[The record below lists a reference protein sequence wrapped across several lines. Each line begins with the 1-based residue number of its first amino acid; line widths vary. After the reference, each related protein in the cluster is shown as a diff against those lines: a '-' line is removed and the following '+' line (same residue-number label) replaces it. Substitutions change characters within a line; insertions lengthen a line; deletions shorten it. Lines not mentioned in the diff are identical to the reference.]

1 MWAAGERYTIM
12 PVPFSS
18 PPWLRMQ
25 YTVKVFP
32 EITIKSRPVRTRF
45 IRQLCDN
52 LRVLLKPI
60 APGVEIRKDWDRVQV
75 IIAGEDSGQQA
86 QVIATLQ
93 RTPGI
98 SNFLQVVDY
107 PWLGMED
114 TFEKTRAL
122 FAERVKNKTFA
133 VRCKRSGKHEFRSK
147 DVEYWVG
154 GNLKEQCQTAG
165 VNLDNPE
172 VLVRIEIIDD
182 RYFIVLERYEG
193 LGGFPLGTQDA
204 VLSLISGGFDST
216 VSSYLTMKRGLL
228 THYCFFNLGGRAHE
242 MGVKEVAVYLWMKYG
257 ASHRVQFITV
267 PFEDVVKEILEQIEN
282 SQMGVVLKRMMLRAA
297 SQIAREREIPALVTG
312 ESVAQ
317 VSSQTLQNLAVIN
330 AVTDMLVLRPLV
342 TMDKTDIIHLSR
354 KIGTEVFAAAMPEYC
369 GVISVKPTT
378 RARPDRIANEET
390 KFNFSILE
398 QAINKRRAVSIDEV
412 VKDIQHASPVD
423 IVDVVPPG
431 QTIID
436 IRHPDEEELKPLD
449 ENLSVIK
456 VPFYQLHTMFKKLDS
471 SKQWFLYCEKGV
483 MSQLHAQYLR
493 DEGFSNIAVYRP
505 GAAVKNS
512 LQKTVAT

>member
-1 MWAAGERYTIM
+1 
-12 PVPFSS
+12 
-18 PPWLRMQ
+18 MQ
-25 YTVKVFP
+25 
-32 EITIKSRPVRTRF
+32 F

-52 LRVLLKPI
+52 LRTLLRPI
-60 APGVEIRKDWDRVQV
+60 DAGLVIRKDWDRVQV
-75 IIAGEDSGQQA
+75 ISSDDDSATQA
-86 QVIATLQ
+86 QLIDVLQ

-114 TFEKTRAL
+114 AFLKTRAL
-122 FAERVKNKTFA
+122 FADRLKNKTFA
-133 VRCKRSGKHEFRSK
+133 VRCKRSGEHDFNSM

-154 GNLKEQCQTAG
+154 GNLKESCETAG

-172 VLVRIEIIDD
+172 VLVRIEIIED
-182 RYFIVLERYEG
+182 RFFIVLDRYEG

-242 MGVKEVAVYLWMKYG
+242 VGVKEVAVYLWMKYG
-257 ASHRVQFITV
+257 ASHRVKFITV
-267 PFEDVVKEILEQIEN
+267 PFEDVVKEILEQVEN
-282 SQMGVVLKRMMLRAA
+282 SQMGVVLKRMMLRVATR
-297 SQIAREREIPALVTG
+297 IARQWEIPALVTG

-330 AVTDMLVLRPLV
+330 SVTDILVLRPLA
-342 TMDKTDIIHLSR
+342 TSDKTDIIHMSR

-378 RARPDRIANEET
+378 RARPERIEKEES
-390 KFNFSILE
+390 KFNFSIIE
-398 QAINKRRAVSIDEV
+398 SAISNSRAANIDEI
-412 VKDIQHASPVD
+412 VKDIQHAFPVES
-423 IVDVVPPG
+423 VETVLAG

-436 IRHPDEEELKPLD
+436 IRHPDEEELNPLK
-449 ENLSVIK
+449 NNTAIMK
-456 VPFYQLHTMFKKLDS
+456 IPFYKLHSVFKTLDKSKL
-471 SKQWFLYCEKGV
+471 FLLYCDKGV

-493 DEGFSNIAVYRP
+493 DEGFTNIAVYRP
-505 GAAVKNS
+505 IKRKSA
-512 LQKTVAT
+512 

>member
-1 MWAAGERYTIM
+1 M
-12 PVPFSS
+12 
-18 PPWLRMQ
+18 
-25 YTVKVFP
+25 
-32 EITIKSRPVRTRF
+32 RF

-60 APGVEIRKDWDRVQV
+60 DPGVVIQKDWDRVQV
-75 IIAGEDSGQQA
+75 ITSDNEVRKQE
-86 QVIATLQ
+86 QVIDVLQ
-93 RTPGI
+93 RIPGI

-107 PWLGMED
+107 PWLSMED
-114 TFEKTRAL
+114 AFLKTRAL
-122 FAERVKNKTFA
+122 FAEALKNKTFA
-133 VRCKRSGKHEFRSK
+133 VRCKRSGEHDFTSM

-154 GNLKEQCQTAG
+154 GNLKEHCQTAG
-165 VNLDNPE
+165 VNLKNPD
-172 VLVRIEIIDD
+172 VLVRIEVIED
-182 RYFIVLERYEG
+182 RFFIVLNRYEG

-242 MGVKEVAVYLWMKYG
+242 VGVKEVAVYLWMKYG
-257 ASHRVQFITV
+257 ASHRVKFITV
-267 PFEDVVKEILEQIEN
+267 PFEEVVKEILEEVEN

-297 SQIAREREIPALVTG
+297 TRIAQQWEIPALVTG

-330 AVTDMLVLRPLV
+330 SVTDMLVLRPLI

-378 RARPDRIANEET
+378 RARPERIEKEEN
-390 KFNFSILE
+390 KFDFSIIE
-398 QAINKRRAVSIDEV
+398 NAISNSRAVNIDEI
-412 VKDIQHASPVD
+412 VKDIQHSSPVE
-423 IVDVVPPG
+423 IVETVAVG
-431 QTIID
+431 QTVID
-436 IRHPDEEELKPLD
+436 IRHPDDEELNPLK
-449 ENLSVIK
+449 ESFLIIK
-456 VPFYQLHTMFKKLDS
+456 IPFYKLHEEFKALDPS
-471 SKQWFLYCEKGV
+471 RIWLLYCEKGV

-493 DEGFSNIAVYRP
+493 DEGFMNIIVYRP
-505 GAAVKNS
+505 AATVSIPKNS
-512 LQKTVAT
+512 AIKRKSA

>member
-1 MWAAGERYTIM
+1 MWATAGRYTIM
-12 PVPFSS
+12 PIPLSS
-18 PPWLRMQ
+18 LPRPRMQ

-60 APGVEIRKDWDRVQV
+60 DPAVQIQKDWDRVQV
-75 IIAGEDSGQQA
+75 ILAGDDSSLQA
-86 QVIATLQ
+86 QAVDILQ

-122 FAERVKNKTFA
+122 FGERLKNKTFA
-133 VRCKRSGKHEFRSK
+133 VRCKRSGKHDFRSK

-182 RYFIVLERYEG
+182 RYFIVLARYEG

-216 VSSYLTMKRGLL
+216 VSSYLTIKRGLL

-267 PFEDVVKEILEQIEN
+267 PFEDVVREILEQIEN
-282 SQMGVVLKRMMLRAA
+282 SQMGVVLKRMMLRVA

-317 VSSQTLQNLAVIN
+317 VSSQTLQNLSVIN
-330 AVTDMLVLRPLV
+330 SVTDMLVLRPLV

-354 KIGTEVFAAAMPEYC
+354 KIGTEVFAASMPEYC

-378 RARPDRIANEET
+378 RAKPDRIANEET
-390 KFNFSILE
+390 KFDFSILE
-398 QAINKRRAVSIDEV
+398 KAVNNSRAVNIDEV

-423 IVDVVPPG
+423 IVDVVPAG
-431 QTIID
+431 QSIID

-449 ENLSVIK
+449 EKLSVIK
-456 VPFYQLHTMFKKLDS
+456 VPFYQLHATFKTLDQS
-471 SKQWFLYCEKGV
+471 RQWFLYCERGV

-505 GAAVKNS
+505 NDGSKKLLHKTGAA
-512 LQKTVAT
+512 